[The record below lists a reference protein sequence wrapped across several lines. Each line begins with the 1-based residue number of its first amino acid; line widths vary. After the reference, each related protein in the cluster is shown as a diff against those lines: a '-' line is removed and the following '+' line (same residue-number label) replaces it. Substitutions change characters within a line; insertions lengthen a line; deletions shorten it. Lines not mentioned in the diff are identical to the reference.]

1 VARRFWIFLILAGV
15 YAAAAKL
22 GLKLAFDHPSASAV
36 WPPTGIALAACLRL
50 GYAVWPSILAGAFL
64 ANIATAGSAATSLGI
79 AAGNTLEAVVG
90 CYLVTR
96 FANGR
101 AAFDRPQDIFKF
113 AGLAG
118 LVSTAVS
125 ATCGVTSLT
134 LGGYADWAHYR
145 SIWLTWWLGD
155 AAGAL
160 VVAPFLL
167 LWSQA
172 SRIRLSSAYW
182 SELFL
187 ALALIGVVSG
197 SVFGG
202 WSPALHSLEFLPIP
216 ILVWVAFRLGGRAA
230 ATAMVLVSAI
240 AIWGTLAGVGPFVTA
255 TPGWALLRLQAYMS
269 VIAIMALVVAAAV
282 AERGRVE
289 QERAQEAAA
298 RHHAYEALEKS
309 EELHRAI
316 AELASDFALITRVE
330 PDGTLVPEAATDGFG
345 AVTGYTLDELR
356 ERGWE
361 VLIHPEDLPLLAGVW
376 RRVLSAERIAEEN
389 RIIPKTGAVRWIRF
403 HSQPFRGEKEGRVV
417 RILTAAQDVTDRR
430 AALEALR
437 VQQEL
442 IRQLSTPVLRLR
454 ERLLILPVIGAIDPA
469 RADQISD
476 QLLGSIRSNRAKV
489 VVIDLTGVAAMDAT
503 VAERILRT
511 AQACRVLGASVIVS
525 GVSREIGNVLV
536 HTGLDLSQLVTKG
549 DLQGGIEEAE
559 QLLRHDGRRPPATR
573 NSGARPDMSRQPTDK
588 PNG

>member
-1 VARRFWIFLILAGV
+1 VVRRFWIFLILAAV

-36 WPPTGIALAACLRL
+36 WPPTGIALAACLLL

-96 FANGR
+96 FANGQ

-125 ATCGVTSLT
+125 ATGGVTSLAV
-134 LGGYADWAHYR
+134 GGYADWAQYP

-172 SRIRLSSAYW
+172 PRIRQSWAYW

-187 ALALIGVVSG
+187 ALALIGVVSAG
-197 SVFGG
+197 VFGG
-202 WSPALHSLEFLPIP
+202 RFPALHSLEFLPIP
-216 ILVWVAFRLGGRAA
+216 ILVWVAFRLGRRAA

-240 AIWGTLAGVGPFVTA
+240 AIWGTLAGVGPFITA

-289 QERAQEAAA
+289 QERLQEAAA
-298 RHHAYEALEKS
+298 RHRAYEALEKS

-316 AELASDFALITRVE
+316 AELASDFALIARVE
-330 PDGTLVPEAATDGFG
+330 PDGTLVPEAATEGFG

-356 ERGWE
+356 ERGWG
-361 VLIHPEDLPLLAGVW
+361 VLLHPEDMPLMAAVW
-376 RRVLSAERIAEEN
+376 RRVLSGERIAEEN
-389 RIIPKTGAVRWIRF
+389 RIILKTGAVRWIRF
-403 HSQPFRGEKEGRVV
+403 HLQPFRDEKEGPVV
-417 RILTAAQDVTDRR
+417 RILTAAQDITDRR
-430 AALEALR
+430 AALEAVR
-437 VQQEL
+437 AQQEL
-442 IRQLSTPVLRLR
+442 IRQLSTPVLRVR
-454 ERLLILPVIGAIDPA
+454 ERLLILPVIGEIDPA

-525 GVSREIGNVLV
+525 GVSRELGNVLV

-559 QLLRHDGRRPPATR
+559 QLLRHDGRPPATR
-573 NSGARPDMSRQPTDK
+573 NSGARAMSWQPTGNPDR
-588 PNG
+588 